1 MPGSNAA
8 PERVAEPLELTMA
21 PGEDT
26 PLVLLESVS
35 RRYAL
40 LTVGRTRRAF
50 SKLGGIEGDLVSLDD
65 DDDDDDDDDG
75 AESDEPEEEAQAIV
89 TDGTLALDAVSLRI
103 SGGGCVAFVGPPGAG
118 KSILLRTI
126 AGLTPPGSG
135 RVVVK
140 GLVVPILAA
149 LTGLLPRQGRLR
161 TAVPVLAT
169 LLHLPTRQVR
179 QRLPQIFAFLGDPA
193 AGAVPVSGLPTR
205 RRQDLLFA
213 GMLSLDPDI
222 VLVDCKLPSGSFGQ
236 RCRDRLLELK
246 DSGALILISAR
257 RLEDA
262 AWIADRV
269 VYMNEGR
276 LIGEE
281 VVDAESGAMVASSED
296 ASDS

>member
-8 PERVAEPLELTMA
+8 PDRVAEPLELTMA
-21 PGEDT
+21 LGEDA
-26 PLVLLESVS
+26 PLVSLESVS
-35 RRYAL
+35 RRYAQ

-50 SKLGGIEGDLVSLDD
+50 SKFGGIEGDPGSLDD
-65 DDDDDDDDDG
+65 DDDDDDDG
-75 AESDEPEEEAQAIV
+75 AGFEEPEEEAQAIV

-103 SGGGCVAFVGPPGAG
+103 SGGGCVALVGPPGAG
-118 KSILLRTI
+118 KSVLLRTI

-135 RVVVK
+135 HVVVK
-140 GLVVPILAA
+140 GLVVPILAS
-149 LTGLLPRQGRLR
+149 LTALLPRQGRLR
-161 TAVPVLAT
+161 AALPVLAA

-179 QRLPQIFAFLGDPA
+179 QRLPQTFAFLGDPE
-193 AGAVPVSGLPTR
+193 AGAVLVSGLSTR

-246 DSGALILISAR
+246 DAGALILISAR
-257 RLEDA
+257 RLEEA

-276 LIGEE
+276 LVGEE
-281 VVDAESGAMVASSED
+281 VVDAESGAMAPSSED